1 MVHLPSLRFLVV
13 TCIFAVW
20 CSFYFSPSPT
30 NAEEK
35 QTDAKAKDLPLSPA
49 VVKRLEDLKTAG
61 KKDLADKLSQEIREA
76 WETACRYKQ
85 GHVIVGQVKLADGK
99 KDVRLVDAQMVIL
112 EEGLFAGEVRDLERP
127 VGFALQGY
135 LPAELQLKGKNGNI
149 VDVGEIILQP
159 LTQEKSSSLK
169 AKIST
174 ESGSAS
180 EVSMK
185 LAVSRGA
192 INTPHNGYSPRGAP
206 GWETPTELRPDN
218 EGRVAGSN
226 LSPGKYSV
234 TVSAPG
240 HINQSRAIDLQPG
253 QLFDLGEIRLLEELS
268 GEKKPVDFWEIS
280 YGVALEKAKK
290 ETKPL
295 FVMLTTKNCGWCK
308 KLEKDTLSLSTIQEF
323 LGPFIKVQ
331 VYADKDQ
338 EQGELAKKLGAGGYP
353 TLVFLNSDETL
364 LNRFFGY
371 RAPTAFALECAK
383 AFEKAKIPQP
393 EELKKLVEKEKKN
406 SG

>member
-1 MVHLPSLRFLVV
+1 
-13 TCIFAVW
+13 
-20 CSFYFSPSPT
+20 
-30 NAEEK
+30 
-35 QTDAKAKDLPLSPA
+35 SPA

-76 WETACRYKQ
+76 WETAFRYKK

-206 GWETPTELRPDN
+206 GWEAPTELRPDN

-268 GEKKPVDFWEIS
+268 GEKKPVDFS
-280 YGVALEKAKK
+280 ATALHWKK
-290 ETKPL
+290 Q
-295 FVMLTTKNCGWCK
+295 K
-308 KLEKDTLSLSTIQEF
+308 KRQSPSL
-323 LGPFIKVQ
+323 
-331 VYADKDQ
+331 
-338 EQGELAKKLGAGGYP
+338 
-353 TLVFLNSDETL
+353 
-364 LNRFFGY
+364 
-371 RAPTAFALECAK
+371 
-383 AFEKAKIPQP
+383 
-393 EELKKLVEKEKKN
+393 
-406 SG
+406 